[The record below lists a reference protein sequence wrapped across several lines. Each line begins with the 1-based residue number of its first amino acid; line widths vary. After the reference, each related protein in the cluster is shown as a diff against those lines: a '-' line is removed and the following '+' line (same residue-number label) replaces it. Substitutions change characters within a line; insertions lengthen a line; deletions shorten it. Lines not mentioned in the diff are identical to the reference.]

1 MKQWFESEDFWIN
14 YAPIM
19 YDDNLWEE
27 APTVAEYVTKTAGLK
42 KGDSVLD
49 AACGVGRIA
58 VELAALGMDVT
69 GVDITK
75 PVLEAATQSAKDEGV
90 PLTLIQ
96 GDLRT
101 FTSDKKFDCAINL
114 YTSFGYCDSEE
125 EDMMILKNIAASLR
139 NGGTFIMECTSRET
153 AVMYFTKGEEFD
165 RAGFHVKTEFS
176 VEGAWEG
183 LKSKWTLIP
192 IQAEENIS
200 SNTSSKSG
208 STTSSTITS
217 GNTPGII
224 THTYTQRLYS
234 APDLCTRMIECG
246 FSSAKAYGDFDLS
259 SYDQNARTM
268 IIVAKK

>member
-27 APTVAEYVTKTAGLK
+27 APTVADYVTKIAGLK

-75 PVLEAATQSAKDEGV
+75 PVLEAAAQSAEDEGV
-90 PLTLIQ
+90 SLTLLNQ
-96 GDLRT
+96 DLRT
-101 FTSDKKFDCAINL
+101 FTTGKKFDCAINL
-114 YTSFGYCDSEE
+114 YTSFGYCDTEE
-125 EDMMILKNIAASLR
+125 EDMMILKNIAGALKQ
-139 NGGTFIMECTSRET
+139 GGTFIMECTSRET

-165 RAGFHVKTEFS
+165 RAGFHVKTEYS
-176 VEGAWEG
+176 VEGAWKG
-183 LKSKWTLIP
+183 LRSRWLISKD
-192 IQAEENIS
+192 E
-200 SNTSSKSG
+200 K
-208 STTSSTITS
+208 TID
-217 GNTPGII
+217 
-224 THTYTQRLYS
+224 HTYTQRLYS
-234 APDLCTRMIECG
+234 APDLCKKMLSCG
-246 FSSAKAYGDFDLS
+246 FSSATAYGDFDLS
-259 SYDQNARTM
+259 PYDQNARTM

>member
-27 APTVAEYVTKTAGLK
+27 APTVANYVTKIAGLK

-58 VELAALGMDVT
+58 VELATLGMDVT

-75 PVLEAATQSAKDEGV
+75 PVLEAAAQSAEDEGV
-90 PLTLIQ
+90 SLTLLNQ
-96 GDLRT
+96 DLRT
-101 FTSDKKFDCAINL
+101 FTTGKKFDCAINL
-114 YTSFGYCDSEE
+114 YTSFGYCDTEE
-125 EDMMILKNIAASLR
+125 EDMIILKNIAGALKQ
-139 NGGTFIMECTSRET
+139 GGTFIMECTSRET

-165 RAGFHVKTEFS
+165 RAGFHVKTEYS

-183 LKSKWTLIP
+183 LRSIWTLIP
-192 IQAEENIS
+192 IQSDSGNSNAPIIT
-200 SNTSSKSG
+200 SNT
-208 STTSSTITS
+208 
-217 GNTPGII
+217 TPGII

-234 APDLCTRMIECG
+234 APDLCKKMLSCG
-246 FSSAKAYGDFDLS
+246 FSSANAYGDFDLS
-259 SYDQNARTM
+259 LYDENARTM
-268 IIVAKK
+268 IIVAKR

>member
-1 MKQWFESEDFWIN
+1 MKDWFKSEDFWTD

-27 APTVAEYVTKTAGLK
+27 APTVADYVTKIAGLK

-75 PVLEAATQSAKDEGV
+75 SVLEAAAQSAEDEGV
-90 PLTLIQ
+90 PLTLLHQ
-96 GDLRT
+96 DLRT
-101 FTSDKKFDCAINL
+101 FTSEKKFDCAVNL
-114 YTSFGYCDSEE
+114 YTSFGYCDTIE
-125 EDMMILKNIAASLR
+125 EDMQILQNIATALKP
-139 NGGTFIMECTSRET
+139 GATFIMECTSRET
-153 AVMYFTKGEEFD
+153 AVMYFTEGEEFE
-165 RAGFHVKTEFS
+165 RAGFKVHTEFT

-183 LKSKWTLIP
+183 LRSRWILTPL
-192 IQAEENIS
+192 
-200 SNTSSKSG
+200 SNTKTSANTEASKVFD
-208 STTSSTITS
+208 
-217 GNTPGII
+217 
-224 THTYTQRLYS
+224 HTYTQRLYS
-234 APDLCTRMIECG
+234 APDLCNRMIECG

-259 SYDQNARTM
+259 PYDQHARTM

>member
-1 MKQWFESEDFWIN
+1 MKDWFKSEDFWTD

-27 APTVAEYVTKTAGLK
+27 APTVADYVTKIAGLK

-75 PVLEAATQSAKDEGV
+75 SVLEAAAQSAEDEGV
-90 PLTLIQ
+90 PLTLLHQ
-96 GDLRT
+96 DLRT
-101 FTSDKKFDCAINL
+101 FTSEKKFDCAVNL
-114 YTSFGYCDSEE
+114 YTSFGYCDTIE
-125 EDMMILKNIAASLR
+125 EDMQILQNIAAALKP
-139 NGGTFIMECTSRET
+139 GATFIMECTSRET
-153 AVMYFTKGEEFD
+153 AVMYFTEGEEFE
-165 RAGFHVKTEFS
+165 RAGFKVRTEFS

-183 LKSKWTLIP
+183 LRSRWILTSLST
-192 IQAEENIS
+192 QA
-200 SNTSSKSG
+200 TGHCDATKVFD
-208 STTSSTITS
+208 
-217 GNTPGII
+217 
-224 THTYTQRLYS
+224 HTYTQRLYS
-234 APDLCTRMIECG
+234 APDLCNRMIECG

-259 SYDQNARTM
+259 PYNQHARTM